1 MNPRRLRNLFRL
13 AFTFVAMFAPV
24 ILPAQQTAAA
34 PATKAAPLQVTAPAW
49 QKGDY
54 WAAFDHKLMV
64 DFADLAHYRDA
75 DVQLPPPAAGENRVV
90 FMGDSITEGWK
101 LQESFPGKPYI
112 NRGISGQTSSQMLL
126 RFRPDVINLKPKV
139 VVILAGTNDLAENT
153 GPVTLDQVENN
164 LASMADLASANGIR
178 VVMCS
183 IVPTVRYWW
192 HPGSENPAP
201 KIAELNKWIKAY
213 AAEKNYP
220 YVDYFSAMA
229 DKEGGLPKNLS
240 PDGVHPSAAGHA
252 IMAPLVEAAIEKALK

>member
-1 MNPRRLRNLFRL
+1 MP
-13 AFTFVAMFAPV
+13 
-24 ILPAQQTAAA
+24 
-34 PATKAAPLQVTAPAW
+34 PL
-49 QKGDY
+49 KS
-54 WAAFDHKLMV
+54 
-64 DFADLAHYRDA
+64 
-75 DVQLPPPAAGENRVV
+75 PAAGENRVV

-101 LQESFPGKPYI
+101 LQESFPGKPYF

>member
-1 MNPRRLRNLFRL
+1 MDRKTARNLFL
-13 AFTFVAMFAPV
+13 PSFSLFAILTPA
-24 ILPAQQTAAA
+24 ILPAQQSAAA
-34 PATKAAPLQVTAPAW
+34 PAAEAPPLQVAAPAW

-54 WAAFDHKLMV
+54 WATFDHKLLV
-64 DFADLAHYRDA
+64 DFADLAHYHDA
-75 DVQLPPPAAGENRVV
+75 DAQLPPPAAGENRVV

-101 LQESFPGKPYI
+101 LQDSFPGKPYV
-112 NRGISGQTSSQMLL
+112 NRGISGQTTSQMLL
-126 RFRPDVINLKPKV
+126 RFRPDVVNLKPKV
-139 VVILAGTNDLAENT
+139 VVILGGTNDLAENT
-153 GPVTLDQVENN
+153 GPVTLEQIENN
-164 LASMADLASANGIR
+164 LGAMADLASANGIR

-183 IVPTVRYWW
+183 VVPTVRYWW

-201 KIAELNKWIKAY
+201 KIAELNKWIKSY

-240 PDGVHPSAAGHA
+240 PDGVHPTAAGHA